1 MSVFKLIYKRV
12 NVNDW
17 VKMLLTD
24 IMRKIVDPFKHLFQ
38 VSNIKYDYSVAKKG
52 INSVLI

>member
-1 MSVFKLIYKRV
+1 MSVFKLIYERV

-24 IMRKIVDPFKHLFQ
+24 IIRKVVDPFKHLFQ
-38 VSNIKYDYSVAKKG
+38 VGNIRYDYSVAKKE
-52 INSVLI
+52 LIPY